1 MSFRKP
7 CHMPFHKLIP
17 PFTLTE
23 KKTVVC
29 QALFYLKYLKF
40 TCLEKYLLAYFGSTV
55 KTINVSK

>member
-1 MSFRKP
+1 
-7 CHMPFHKLIP
+7 MPFHKLIP